1 MVHRTARIGLRLT
14 RAQRQRCFGLLR
26 SAGDVWAC
34 VLEINAWRRRRG
46 DQPAA
51 SYQELCRLLSASGP
65 GTFGELDSS
74 GARSVLRR
82 YCDAWFS
89 AAARRKAGHA
99 EVRFPRRR
107 RALMPIRWYH
117 GTFTITGRQLRLPAA
132 RGCLPLHVRLDR
144 LVPYPAG
151 TVRSVTL
158 LFDAG
163 RLGID
168 VTAELP
174 VTTYPHHARPDPDRV
189 AGVDLGIIHPYAAAG
204 LDDGTALLV
213 SGRALRAEHR
223 LHLADT
229 KGRRRATAAR
239 APKPGQRGSRRW
251 RKTRRRARLAETR
264 HRRRTR
270 QALHEATTTLIGWAV
285 DKRIGTLTVGDPR
298 GVLNQNAGRRHNLR
312 LRQWQIGRTLQILQ
326 DKAALAGI
334 RVHLVDERGT
344 SSTCPACGKKIS
356 KPRGR
361 VMTCQHCQFAGHR
374 DVAAAFTIAT
384 RTPGGATTTPAQPCS
399 GVVTHRRAGTHL
411 PGRGSARRDPRRRP
425 PRSAAEG
432 SLGRRRPAPPP
443 VTGRRSPPV
452 VGSRSPTPVDEDPQH
467 DRSQPGQRWWTPH

>member
-1 MVHRTARIGLRLT
+1 VVHRTARIGLRLT
-14 RAQRQRCFGLLR
+14 RAQRHRCFSLLR

-34 VLEINAWRRRRG
+34 MLEINAWRRRRG
-46 DQPAA
+46 DRPAA
-51 SYQELCRLLSASGP
+51 SYQDLCRLLSASGP
-65 GTFGELDSS
+65 GTFGELDSV

-82 YCDAWFS
+82 YSDAWFA

-99 EVRFPRRR
+99 EVRYPRRR

-117 GTFTITGRQLRLPAA
+117 GTFALTGRLLRLPAA
-132 RGCLPLHVRLDR
+132 RGHPPLPVRLDR
-144 LVPYPAG
+144 PVPYPAD

-163 RLGID
+163 RLWID

-174 VTTYPHHARPDPDRV
+174 VTTYPPGHEPDPARV
-189 AGVDLGIIHPYAAAG
+189 AGVDLGIIHPYAAANPE
-204 LDDGTALLV
+204 DGTALLI
-213 SGRALRAEHR
+213 SGRAIRAEHR

-229 KGRRRATAAR
+229 KHRRRATAAR
-239 APKPGQRGSRRW
+239 APKRGQRGSRRW
-251 RKTRRRARLAETR
+251 RKTRRQARLAEAR

-270 QALHEATTTLIGWAV
+270 QALHEATKTLIDWAV

-298 GVLNQNAGRRHNLR
+298 SVLDLNAGRRHNLR
-312 LRQWQIGRTLQILQ
+312 MRQWQIGRTLRILQ

-344 SSTCPACGKKIS
+344 SSTCPRCRQRIS

-361 VMTCQHCQFAGHR
+361 VMTCPHCQFAGHR

-384 RTPGGATTTPAQPCS
+384 RTPGGATTTPVPACS

-425 PRSAAEG
+425 PSAARG

-443 VTGRRSPPV
+443 P
-452 VGSRSPTPVDEDPQH
+452 VGSRSPTPMDEDPQH
-467 DRSQPGQRWWTPH
+467 HRNPTRSTLWTPH